1 MAPSTALEDSLRR
14 ALRKQKQ
21 ARKDLDE
28 KSIHDLR
35 VALRRCRSLAEG
47 FSTLDPHLAWRQL
60 EKVCKKQQRGLTD
73 LRDTQVMRE
82 LAERLRLD
90 DGRAGAILA
99 AELKRRERLARRCAR
114 KTLEAFPRKL
124 WKRWLRE
131 LPVRAEMIPVG
142 EPRLVVMALER
153 LTRARELE
161 RRWRKTHSATAW
173 HRTRVAIKRLR
184 YTLESFLPNQR
195 AASKKRLRG
204 LQDILGEGHDLDVLR
219 GYVRTVARAT
229 RISPRVQKRW
239 LGTIEQWRRQRAEA
253 FMEGIGL
260 KVKPRTI
267 SRLRRSNSRP
277 SSALRSSTPRSSAPR
292 SSGRRSSPPRSSAP
306 RSSRRGPRVN
316 NSDLRTSTPRNGS
329 GQIWDRWRVRL
340 EHMAHLNHLNGAAP
354 SPSTARQA

>member
-1 MAPSTALEDSLRR
+1 MSRARKSAAPAHAAAPPHSPPSAALEDSLRR

-35 VALRRCRSLAEG
+35 VAVRRCRSLAEG
-47 FSTLDPHLAWRQL
+47 FSTLDPHLVWRQL

-73 LRDTQVMRE
+73 LRDAQVMRD
-82 LAERLRLD
+82 LAERLGLHK
-90 DGRAGAILA
+90 GRAGAILA
-99 AELKRRERLARRCAR
+99 AQLKQRERLARRSAR

-124 WKRWLRE
+124 WKHWLRE

-142 EPRLVVMALER
+142 KSRLVVMALER
-153 LTRARELE
+153 LTRAQELD

-173 HRTRVAIKRLR
+173 HKTRVAVKRLR

-219 GYVRTVARAT
+219 GYVRSVARAT
-229 RISPRVQKRW
+229 RISARVQKRW
-239 LGTIEQWRRQRAEA
+239 QGTIERWRRQRADA
-253 FMEGIGL
+253 FMEGVGF

-267 SRLRRSNSRP
+267 SRLRRSNSRGY
-277 SSALRSSTPRSSAPR
+277 SALRSSTLRSNARHSSAPR
-292 SSGRRSSPPRSSAP
+292 SSPL
-306 RSSRRGPRVN
+306 GPRVN
-316 NSDLRTSTPRNGS
+316 NSDLRASTPRNGS
-329 GQIWDRWRVRL
+329 GQIWDRWHARL
-340 EHMAHLNHLNGAAP
+340 EHMAH
-354 SPSTARQA
+354 SIT

>member
-99 AELKRRERLARRCAR
+99 AELKRRERLARRSAR
-114 KTLEAFPRKL
+114 KTLEVFPRKL

-142 EPRLVVMALER
+142 ESRLVVMALER
-153 LTRARELE
+153 LTKARELE

-173 HRTRVAIKRLR
+173 HKTRVAIKRLR

-195 AASKKRLRG
+195 AASKNRLRG

-219 GYVRTVARAT
+219 GYVRRVARAT
-229 RISPRVQKRW
+229 RISARVQKRW
-239 LGTIEQWRRQRAEA
+239 LGTIERWRRQRADA
-253 FMEGIGL
+253 FMKGVGL

-267 SRLRRSNSRP
+267 SRRRRSNSRG
-277 SSALRSSTPRSSAPR
+277 SSALRSSTSRSSAPRSSAPR
-292 SSGRRSSPPRSSAP
+292 SSTQS
-306 RSSRRGPRVN
+306 PRVN
-316 NSDLRTSTPRNGS
+316 NSDLRVSTPRNGS
-329 GQIWDRWRVRL
+329 GQIWDRWRARL